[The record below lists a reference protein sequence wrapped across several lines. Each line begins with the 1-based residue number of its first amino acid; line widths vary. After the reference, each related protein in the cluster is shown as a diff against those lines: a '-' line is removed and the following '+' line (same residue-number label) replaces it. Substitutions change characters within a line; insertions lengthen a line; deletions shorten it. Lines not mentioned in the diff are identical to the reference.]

1 MLIYLALLDD
11 EQDKIKF
18 ADIYNTYNK
27 QMWYA
32 ANEILKDKHLA
43 EDAVHDAFL
52 GIAKSFSKIKSRELS
67 EVKAYVITAARH
79 SALKYIKKAENI
91 EAVDF
96 QENYSFYDQS
106 SEDNLKKIEAVLFA
120 TQIIE
125 ELPGIYSEVL
135 YLHCVLELS
144 EREIAQLLGIS
155 INAVRQRVHR
165 GRKMF
170 YSIMMKGEEVNDRKK
185 V

>member
-11 EQDKIKF
+11 EQDKIRF
-18 ADIYNTYNK
+18 EDIYNTYNK

-52 GIAKSFSKIKSRELS
+52 GIAKSFHKIRSS
-67 EVKAYVITAARH
+67 ETTAVKAYVITAVRH
-79 SALKYIKKAENI
+79 SAFKHIRKIQNT

-135 YLHCVLELS
+135 YLHFITELS
-144 EREIAQLLGIS
+144 EKDISVLLGIS

-170 YSIMMKGEEVNDRKK
+170 YDQMKKGEEANDRRKI
-185 V
+185 

>member
-67 EVKAYVITAARH
+67 EVKAQITPDMITDD
-79 SALKYIKKAENI
+79 IKVSKAVEVVKSNASI
-91 EAVDF
+91 TKPRKPRAKKTEKVEEA
-96 QENYSFYDQS
+96 
-106 SEDNLKKIEAVLFA
+106 
-120 TQIIE
+120 T
-125 ELPGIYSEVL
+125 
-135 YLHCVLELS
+135 
-144 EREIAQLLGIS
+144 
-155 INAVRQRVHR
+155 
-165 GRKMF
+165 
-170 YSIMMKGEEVNDRKK
+170 EEVTE
-185 V
+185 